1 MNIDITKVKGIIFDY
16 GGTLDTAGEHW
27 SEVIW
32 EAYRQS
38 AVIVDKAEFREAYV
52 YAERELARERHI
64 LPAHDFNDLLQ
75 IKMKIELEYLA
86 EKGLFPP
93 AQVDDRAKMIADI
106 CYRQAKETVAS
117 TIPVLESLSQKYPMV
132 LVSNFYGN
140 IETVLEDFGIRKYFK
155 AIIESAVMGVR
166 KPDPRIFEHGVK
178 ALGVL
183 PGETLVIGDS
193 YRKDILPAESIGC
206 QVLWLKGK
214 GWTEEEDAQLHP
226 NIISS
231 LGEILNIVVG

>member
-93 AQVDDRAKMIADI
+93 AQVADRA
-106 CYRQAKETVAS
+106 
-117 TIPVLESLSQKYPMV
+117 
-132 LVSNFYGN
+132 
-140 IETVLEDFGIRKYFK
+140 
-155 AIIESAVMGVR
+155 
-166 KPDPRIFEHGVK
+166 
-178 ALGVL
+178 
-183 PGETLVIGDS
+183 
-193 YRKDILPAESIGC
+193 
-206 QVLWLKGK
+206 
-214 GWTEEEDAQLHP
+214 
-226 NIISS
+226 
-231 LGEILNIVVG
+231 